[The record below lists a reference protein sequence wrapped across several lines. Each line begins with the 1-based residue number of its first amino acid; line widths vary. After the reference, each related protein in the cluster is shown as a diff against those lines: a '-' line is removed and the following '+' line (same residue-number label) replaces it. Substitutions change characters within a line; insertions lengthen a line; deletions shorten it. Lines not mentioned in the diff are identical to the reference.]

1 MRSESYKGFDIT
13 VRSQWEQDTGKWTVE
28 VIIMRE
34 SDGTATAMSKQFK
47 HADSHNGED
56 DAIAASVQYGKDIID
71 EKVPGADVSDL

>member
-13 VRSQWEQDTGKWTVE
+13 VRSQWDQETGKWSVE

-47 HADSHNGED
+47 SNDSHNTED
-56 DAIAASVQYGKDIID
+56 EAVTASIQYGKDIID
-71 EKVPGADVSDL
+71 DKVAGANVNDI